1 MRSWRIKLL
10 IRNLNIYINQKKKK
24 IKEIISKMINQT
36 DL

>member
-10 IRNLNIYINQKKKK
+10 IRNLNIYINHKKKK